1 MNDNKKRIVAI
12 ASSTGGPRA
21 LQQVI
26 PKLPRNLK
34 VPVLIVQHMPKGFTA
49 SLASRLDELSFMT
62 VREANHGDILLPGN
76 VYLCQG
82 GVHMN
87 VRVKYGNHAIEYSDE
102 PPREGVK
109 PCANYMYESLV
120 KSKFDEIVCVVLTGM
135 GADGTQGIKALS
147 KGKRIMVIAQNKET
161 STVYGMPR
169 CIVESGLTDKVVP
182 LENVAQEIITNVGVM

>member
-1 MNDNKKRIVAI
+1 MSDNRKKIVAI

-21 LQQVI
+21 LQSVI
-26 PKLPRNLK
+26 PKLPKNLK

-49 SLASRLDELSFMT
+49 SLAARLDDLSPIT

-87 VRVKYGNHAIEYSDE
+87 VKVKYGNHAIEYTDE

-120 KSKFDEIVCVVLTGM
+120 KSKYEEIVCVVLTGM

-147 KGKRIMVIAQNKET
+147 KGKRIMVIAQNKAT

-169 CIVESGLTDKVVP
+169 CVVDAGLANKEMP
-182 LENVAQEIITNVGVM
+182 IEQIAQEIITNVGVH